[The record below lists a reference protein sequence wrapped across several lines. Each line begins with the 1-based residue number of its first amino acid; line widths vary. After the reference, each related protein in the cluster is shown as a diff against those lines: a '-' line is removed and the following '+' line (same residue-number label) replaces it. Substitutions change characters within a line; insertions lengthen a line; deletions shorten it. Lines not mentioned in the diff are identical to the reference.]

1 MVHNTSRFSF
11 VEAFCTWPAT
21 GADRDT
27 ELVHKARA
35 EFRRHGGLL
44 RMADAVRSGIHRR
57 TLYAMRDAG
66 QVEVLARGL
75 YRLADAPPLGNPD
88 LVTVAAKIPHGVVY
102 LISALAFHE
111 MTTQIPH
118 EVCIAVPRNSE
129 PPHLDYP
136 PIRVVRLSQAPYEAG
151 IETHKLDGV
160 AVKVYSREKTLADCF
175 KHRNEIG
182 LDTVLEAVRMYKA
195 QGRVN
200 ADAILRFAS
209 VCRVARVARPYL
221 ESLL

>member
-1 MVHNTSRFSF
+1 
-11 VEAFCTWPAT
+11 
-21 GADRDT
+21 
-27 ELVHKARA
+27 
-35 EFRRHGGLL
+35 
-44 RMADAVRSGIHRR
+44 MADAIRSGIHRR

-102 LISALAFHE
+102 LLSALAFHE

-129 PPHLDYP
+129 PPHLDHP
-136 PIRVVRLSQAPYEAG
+136 PIRAVRLSQAPYEVG
-151 IETHKLDGV
+151 IERHQLDGV
-160 AVKVYSREKTLADCF
+160 TVKVYSREKTLADCF

-200 ADAILRFAS
+200 ADAILRFAA
-209 VCRVARVARPYL
+209 VCRVARIARPYL

>member
-1 MVHNTSRFSF
+1 MYMLTIKAHG
-11 VEAFCTWPAT
+11 E
-21 GADRDT
+21 T
-27 ELVHKARA
+27 EVVRKARA
-35 EFRRHGGLL
+35 AFRHHGGLL
-44 RMADAVRSGIHRR
+44 RMADAIRAGVHRR

-129 PPHLDYP
+129 PPRLEYP
-136 PIRVVRLSQAPYEAG
+136 PIRVVRLSRAAYEAG
-151 IETHKLDGV
+151 IETHRLDG
-160 AVKVYSREKTLADCF
+160 ATVKVYSREKTLADCF
-175 KHRNEIG
+175 KHRNDIG
-182 LDTVLEAVRMYKA
+182 LDTVMEAVRMYKVK
-195 QGRVN
+195 GRVN
-200 ADAILRFAS
+200 ADAIMRFAAI
-209 VCRVARVARPYL
+209 CRVARVARPYL
-221 ESLL
+221 EALL

>member
-1 MVHNTSRFSF
+1 MTTDLAEGTDVVRN
-11 VEAFCTWPAT
+11 AI
-21 GADRDT
+21 
-27 ELVHKARA
+27 A

-44 RMADAVRSGIHRR
+44 RMADAVRSGVHRR

-66 QVEVLARGL
+66 QVVALARGL

-88 LVTVAAKIPHGVVY
+88 LVTVAAKVPQGIVY

-129 PPHLDYP
+129 PPRLDYP
-136 PIRVVRLSQAPYEAG
+136 PIRAVRLSQTPYEAG

-160 AVKVYSREKTLADCF
+160 AVKIYSREKTLADCF
-175 KHRNEIG
+175 KHRNQIG
-182 LDTVLEAVRMYKA
+182 LDTVLEASRMYKA

-200 ADAILRFAS
+200 ADAILHFAS
-209 VCRVARVARPYL
+209 ICRVARVARPYL
-221 ESLL
+221 EALL